1 MSNEIEIHQQS
12 ATALAV
18 SANQTMFTPEQVSM
32 LEHIGV
38 ENASEGDLKVFFHHV
53 QRTGLDPFARQIYMI
68 GRPNRREVNGAW
80 VSETKQT
87 IQTGIDGYRLIG
99 RRAADRAGVSISVK
113 PPQWA
118 HPDGGWRDLWLEEW
132 GTPAAAKVTIT
143 RQGEEFTAIALF
155 SEYKQTNRQGKLT
168 RMWEQRPAGQIAKCA
183 EALAWRLAFP
193 HDLAGIY
200 TDEEMA
206 QADNPSDP
214 MPAQANPAP
223 APMAEPEP
231 EPNAPAAER
240 INQQQWESII
250 AQGEKAG
257 LEPRA
262 VVQRVQQIVDRPLN
276 APNEIMVAELTAIL
290 EALKETPNA

>member
-1 MSNEIEIHQQS
+1 MSSEIEIHQQP

-18 SANQTMFTPEQVSM
+18 TADQTSFTPEQVAM

-38 ENASEGDLKVFFHHV
+38 EGAAEGDLKVFFHHV

-68 GRPNRREVNGAW
+68 GRPSRREVNGAW
-80 VSETKQT
+80 VTDMKQT

-99 RRAADRAGVSISVK
+99 RRAADRAGVTISVK
-113 PPQWA
+113 PPLWA
-118 HPDGGWRDLWLEEW
+118 HPDGGWRDLWLEDW
-132 GTPAAAKVTIT
+132 GTPAAAKVTIV
-143 RQGEEFTAIALF
+143 RQGEEFTAVALF
-155 SEYKQTNRQGKLT
+155 GEYKQTTRNGKLT

-183 EALAWRLAFP
+183 ESLAWRMAFP

-214 MPAQANPAP
+214 VPASTNPAP
-223 APMAEPEP
+223 APMAEPGANP
-231 EPNAPAAER
+231 SATAVAR
-240 INQQQWESII
+240 IDQQQWESIV
-250 AQGEKAG
+250 AQGQAVG

-262 VVQRVQQIVDRPLN
+262 VVQRVQQIINRELNGAQEITVD
-276 APNEIMVAELTAIL
+276 ELPAIL
-290 EALKETPNA
+290 EALKETPNV